1 MNELSEIK
9 ADMVKNLAILLMNKN
24 KDMKMNDALAI
35 VFNSDT
41 YQKVMDDKAG
51 LYYQS
56 PRYVFSFLD
65 NEKKNGKIC

>member
-41 YQKVMDDKAG
+41 YQKVMYDKAG
-51 LYYQS
+51 L
-56 PRYVFSFLD
+56 
-65 NEKKNGKIC
+65 